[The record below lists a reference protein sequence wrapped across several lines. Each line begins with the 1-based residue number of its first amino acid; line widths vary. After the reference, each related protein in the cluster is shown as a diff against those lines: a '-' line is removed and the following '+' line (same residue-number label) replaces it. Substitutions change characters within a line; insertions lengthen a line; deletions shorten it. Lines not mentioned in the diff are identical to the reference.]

1 MDRYV
6 DFSKYAVASKLE
18 IFIMR
23 HGGIRSKLSA
33 AGRDRLCVC
42 GFLRS
47 GGAGLPLA
55 RGVLDEGRPKLA
67 QFERKHGGELD
78 RRAAIDAF

>member
-1 MDRYV
+1 MAQFD
-6 DFSKYAVASKLE
+6 AVASKLE

-33 AGRDRLCVC
+33 AGRDTVFASAA
-42 GFLRS
+42 FLRS

-55 RGVLDEGRPKLA
+55 RGVLDEGRPKFA
-67 QFERKHGGELD
+67 QFERKHGGEFD